1 MPPTA
6 YRVGDA
12 EADAGSPPAAPPSAP
27 PGTPAPR
34 PAPTAAAPAP
44 TATEPSPRGHR
55 GWDIVLSVVL
65 LVVGAAAAGLASVLA
80 LFLAF
85 ASDSCGSGT
94 CDYDQMNVGFW
105 VALVAPWGVWLLGVV
120 ATIML
125 LVRRRLGFWVPLV
138 GIALGAV
145 AWVVGAWLVGSAIG

>member
-12 EADAGSPPAAPPSAP
+12 GTDAGSPPPVSASAP
-27 PGTPAPR
+27 EGTPAPAAI
-34 PAPTAAAPAP
+34 PTPVATAA
-44 TATEPSPRGHR
+44 EPPVRRYR

-85 ASDSCGSGT
+85 ASDSCGPTT
-94 CDYDQMNVGFW
+94 CDYDQMNLGFW
-105 VALVAPWGVWLLGVV
+105 VALVAPWGVWLLGLV
-120 ATIML
+120 ATIVL
-125 LVRRRLGFWVPLV
+125 LLRRRLGFWVPLV
-138 GIALGAV
+138 GIALGAL
-145 AWVVGAWLVGSAIG
+145 AWVAGAWLVGSAIG